1 MHFLHTLAYR
11 IAYRLGYVLLTRGEA
26 MNINQALDAAMNRNV
41 SDKQA
46 LKDKDS
52 QIANLN
58 AQLAAATTNAPD
70 PVKVKALVDSVLEA
84 DSATLP

>member
-1 MHFLHTLAYR
+1 
-11 IAYRLGYVLLTRGEA
+11 